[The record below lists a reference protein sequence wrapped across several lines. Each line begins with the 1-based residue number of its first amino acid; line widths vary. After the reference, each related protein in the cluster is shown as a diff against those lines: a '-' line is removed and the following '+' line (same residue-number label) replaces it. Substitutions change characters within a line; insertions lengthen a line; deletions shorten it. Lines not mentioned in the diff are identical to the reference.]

1 MMIVFQSQKKKNYF
15 TTKELKKSCV
25 IGEVK
30 AKFFANNKPIF
41 ISVYYSKLLKIK

>member
-1 MMIVFQSQKKKNYF
+1 MIIVFQPPKKNYF

-30 AKFFANNKPIF
+30 TKFFANNKLIF
-41 ISVYYSKLLKIK
+41 IPVYYSKLLEIK